1 MKNFSGKIF
10 PAKISPAALRI
21 SHRFAVAL
29 GIGLLGFTTVPGIQS
44 QVVTVPSTPVVGSS
58 NPATAEPPVARPST
72 TPCVVTLFSNEEF
85 GDYSAHAM
93 TYAPPTA
100 CHGAWSKV
108 VLTMDFTVT
117 AGRQYDR
124 TASLYLGN
132 ANIYYGTTAEP
143 RATLSPSW
151 HVERDVTDL
160 TPIFKSAETG
170 QAVIY
175 NIVNSTYTGIIYA
188 TAKLYF
194 YPADFRNLPAV
205 VPQVVV
211 PVSGSN
217 NSYELDNTSSEVTT
231 TFTAPRNTVKAYLDV
246 IAQSQSND
254 EFWYLCVP
262 NDVTGPLESCG
273 NTAFRETEVSID
285 GKAAGVAPVYPWIFT
300 GGIDPYLWEPITG
313 VQTLNMKPYR
323 VDLTPFAGVLS
334 DGSPHTV
341 GVSVYNANSYFL
353 ATANLLLYTDPFRAR
368 TSGALEEN
376 TLSPAPTPVVSEN
389 LSTNSS
395 GDTVG
400 TVAVDSVRNFT
411 LRGYVE
417 SSLGRVETT
426 VQENV
431 HFNSTQTFDVAAA
444 GIPEVQNAVQTSTV
458 SQKTTEQLGILR
470 NETDKS
476 VSFPLTIDYTFLA
489 DPDGTYS
496 QITSVDQGYKVQDG
510 TSLNGFPT
518 GSSSTQEEVKSSD
531 TMFYNSSLSAITG
544 HTGAQSSASY
554 IFTDSKGDCFS
565 RQLTS
570 ADNVLTSVVDGHG
583 CPAHHGW

>member
-1 MKNFSGKIF
+1 
-10 PAKISPAALRI
+10 
-21 SHRFAVAL
+21 
-29 GIGLLGFTTVPGIQS
+29 
-44 QVVTVPSTPVVGSS
+44 
-58 NPATAEPPVARPST
+58 
-72 TPCVVTLFSNEEF
+72 
-85 GDYSAHAM
+85 
-93 TYAPPTA
+93 
-100 CHGAWSKV
+100 V

-132 ANIYYGTTAEP
+132 ANIYFGTTAEP

-160 TPIFKSAETG
+160 TPIFKTAESG

-194 YPADFRNLPAV
+194 YPANFRNPPAV

-217 NSYELDNTSSEVTT
+217 NSVALNTGSDQVTA

-246 IAQSQSND
+246 ISQSQGND
-254 EFWYLCVP
+254 EFWYLCAP
-262 NDVTGPLESCG
+262 NDVAGELESCG
-273 NTAFRETEVSID
+273 NTAFRETEVTID
-285 GKAAGVAPVYPWIFT
+285 GKPAGVAPVYPWIYT

-323 VDLTPFAGVLS
+323 VDLTPFAGLLS
-334 DGSPHTV
+334 DGNEHTI
-341 GVSVYNANSYFL
+341 GISVYNANDYFSE
-353 ATANLLLYTDPFRAR
+353 TSNLLLYTDPFRTH

-376 TLSPAPTPVVSEN
+376 TLSAAPTPVITEN

-395 GDTVG
+395 GDAVG
-400 TVAVDSVRNFT
+400 TVSVDSVRNFT
-411 LRGYVE
+411 LRGYVD
-417 SSLGRVETT
+417 SSAGRVETT
-426 VQENV
+426 VQEKV

-444 GIPEVQNAVQTSTV
+444 GVPEVQNAVQTSTV
-458 SQKTTEQLGILR
+458 SQKTTEQVGILR
-470 NETDKS
+470 NETDLN
-476 VSFPLTIDYTFLA
+476 VSFPLTVDYSFLQN
-489 DPDGTYS
+489 PDGTFS
-496 QITSVDQGYKVQDG
+496 QITSVDQKYIVQDG

-518 GSSSTQEEVKSSD
+518 GSRSTQEEVKSSD
-531 TMFYNSSLSAITG
+531 TMFYNSSLTAITG

-554 IFTDSKGDCFS
+554 IFTDSSGDCYS

-570 ADNVLTSVVDGHG
+570 ADNVLTSVVDGQG